1 MPCESSLPQMSEL
14 PNLYKNLEFPPAPVY
29 RPYVFMNMVTTIDG
43 KIVTGSREDSV
54 EDLGSDMD
62 HRMMRVIEHAA
73 QAVMIGATTLRAHP
87 NMTYGP
93 DLHRIVVT
101 RSFEMDLS
109 WRFFTEAPGKAMIVC
124 PSATVVPAER
134 GIDVLNLDHPDAWPD
149 VLRRL
154 RIEYGIERL
163 LCEGG
168 SELNAQLLRL
178 DLADELFLTLAP
190 KIKLGRDL
198 PNYAGGDPLPRG
210 ELLKFKL
217 ISAQPYEDEVFL
229 RYRRH
234 R

>member
-1 MPCESSLPQMSEL
+1 MADL
-14 PNLYKNLEFPPAPVY
+14 PNLYEGLEFPPAPPE

-54 EDLGSDMD
+54 EDLGTDMD

-73 QAVMIGATTLRAHP
+73 DAVMIGAATLRANSKMSYAKHL
-87 NMTYGP
+87 Y
-93 DLHRIVVT
+93 RIVVT
-101 RSFEMDLS
+101 RSMDIDLNC
-109 WRFFTEAPGKAMIVC
+109 RFFTEAPEKSIIIC
-124 PSATVVPAER
+124 PPSTIVPAEK
-134 GIDVLNLDHPDAWPD
+134 GISVVRLEDPKDWHAS
-149 VLRRL
+149 LRTL
-154 RIEYGIERL
+154 RNEFKIEKL

-198 PNYAGGDPLPRG
+198 PNYAGGEPLPRS
-210 ELLKFKL
+210 ELLNFE
-217 ISAQPYEDEVFL
+217 IQSVQQFENEVFI
-229 RYRRH
+229 RYRRP